1 MDSLK
6 TNQNDQSSFGSI
18 SQKYYFSQPAAASMK
33 TNGEIGKNRW
43 CADVELIPLR
53 KTRNDVQWADP
64 NHQAKPFHKNR
75 TSECPTWTG
84 AEFCSQI
91 LVKFPK
97 YWILERDKLWP
108 VGYWMAAD
116 ILICWTHNQCLESES
131 SGSVTAVRPMH
142 NSIKYCYKQ
151 FCMFRTLRGERD
163 RSWVDLPVTN
173 SNHFRKP
180 GIHAGK
186 KEIPGKQVF

>member
-1 MDSLK
+1 MMCWRRID
-6 TNQNDQSSFGSI
+6 
-18 SQKYYFSQPAAASMK
+18 
-33 TNGEIGKNRW
+33 
-43 CADVELIPLR
+43 PLR
-53 KTRNDVQWADP
+53 KNRNDVQWADP

-75 TSECPTWTG
+75 TSECPKWTG
-84 AEFCSQI
+84 AEFCSQN

-108 VGYWMAAD
+108 VGYWMVAD

-131 SGSVTAVRPMH
+131 SGSVTAVRPIH
-142 NSIKYCYKQ
+142 NSIKYCYKH

-163 RSWVDLPVTN
+163 WSWVDLPVTN

-180 GIHAGK
+180 GIHAGEK
-186 KEIPGKQVF
+186 KKFQANRYFNLIIHSTENRHGSPKGSTEL